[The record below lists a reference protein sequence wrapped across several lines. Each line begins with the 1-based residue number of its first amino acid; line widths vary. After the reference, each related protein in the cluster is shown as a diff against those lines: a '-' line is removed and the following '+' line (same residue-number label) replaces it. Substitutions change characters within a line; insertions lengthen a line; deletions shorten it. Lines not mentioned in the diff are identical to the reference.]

1 MKASLRSRQVPKHDR
16 GVGRQGHRR
25 CRLRP
30 PYNTWPRASLGNR
43 GRDDIISRGR
53 DLGSLISGLATP
65 ARRKVRVAVEN
76 IPSSEHSLAGAL
88 CRAARRP
95 LHHWHDMR
103 TSTLKFHLLYLL
115 NYAPLVGASN
125 SQIWNRDSKKE
136 SSTLNLMS
144 ESWPSG

>member
-16 GVGRQGHRR
+16 GVGKQGHRR

-30 PYNTWPRASLGNR
+30 PHNTWPRASLGNR

-88 CRAARRP
+88 CRAAWRP
-95 LHHWHDMR
+95 LYHWLRSVHDMR
-103 TSTLKFHLLYLL
+103 TSTSILHLVYLL
-115 NYAPLVGASN
+115 NYATLVGASD
-125 SQIWNRDSKKE
+125 SQIWNRDSKKKVVH
-136 SSTLNLMS
+136 ST
-144 ESWPSG
+144 